1 MGKATSMAFLV
12 LVVIL
17 QLFAS
22 CASSV
27 SLEEFEAYRSDSQD
41 RIGKLEL
48 ELANIGSKQGELV
61 LKREFTDMAEQ
72 MGILLSETEQ
82 RLAQIE
88 TAMTLLSPR
97 VEVQAMRTQ
106 VDLLNR
112 DYLKA
117 KTAVQELLQHAGFD
131 SSDYLVA
138 LGHEILEVNTN
149 IENLDAKIENLRAA
163 MALFAQP

>member
-61 LKREFTDMAEQ
+61 LKREFTDM
-72 MGILLSETEQ
+72 
-82 RLAQIE
+82 
-88 TAMTLLSPR
+88 
-97 VEVQAMRTQ
+97 
-106 VDLLNR
+106 
-112 DYLKA
+112 
-117 KTAVQELLQHAGFD
+117 
-131 SSDYLVA
+131 
-138 LGHEILEVNTN
+138 
-149 IENLDAKIENLRAA
+149 
-163 MALFAQP
+163 